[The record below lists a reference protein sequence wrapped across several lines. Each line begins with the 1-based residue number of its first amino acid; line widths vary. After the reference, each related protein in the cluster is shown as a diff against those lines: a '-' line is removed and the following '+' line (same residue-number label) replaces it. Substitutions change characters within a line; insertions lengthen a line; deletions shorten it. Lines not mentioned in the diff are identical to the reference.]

1 MDYHIQEASFDLPA
15 GFVDQSIN
23 VLTITPENGEPFSLM
38 ITRRV
43 LIDSETLPAYIA
55 RTIINTETEENF
67 FKFLW
72 KRFYTIQERPCFIL
86 ATLIGNEKHPS
97 EQRRIYIQNNMQV
110 LTFIATVQKKFSEA
124 QLNALNNL
132 SKSFQFKD

>member
-38 ITRRV
+38 ITRSV

-67 FKFLW
+67 FKLLW
-72 KRFYTIQERPCFIL
+72 KRSYTIQ
-86 ATLIGNEKHPS
+86 
-97 EQRRIYIQNNMQV
+97 
-110 LTFIATVQKKFSEA
+110 
-124 QLNALNNL
+124 
-132 SKSFQFKD
+132 